1 MSEIVNEIKLKLKNL
16 WTTKKPLCCA
26 VLFLF
31 VFMIMY
37 FSFKTANF
45 TFKSGFT
52 TDLSTPLD
60 NLTDLQPQPFPT
72 ITKKTGNFPPLAKP
86 VVPEEIGLAM
96 VYPQGQGVG
105 MSKLDSNSFYPGN
118 PGTLLSDYSI
128 PQSYGESSLTDPDG
142 TNGAQEGARVLRIGS
157 TGSQV
162 NYKPMDESIDQSFAA
177 AYSDAQIQTGNTLI
191 NGAMDINYSDTYVPE
206 NNLVIQTS
214 PGQKGTK
221 TNCEKTYPNVVKYN
235 DFCITEGDIPY
246 GQVVD
251 GKVNPR
257 LVSRWESFTGD
268 YSRDAALTPI
278 DGVLYPNL
286 AILTN

>member
-1 MSEIVNEIKLKLKNL
+1 MSEFVNKLKNL
-16 WTTKKPLCCA
+16 WATKKMMCIG
-26 VLFLF
+26 VIIVFLLI
-31 VFMIMY
+31 VVY
-37 FSFKTANF
+37 FATRSSFK
-45 TFKSGFT
+45 KSGFT
-52 TDLSTPLD
+52 TELNVPVDSLNSE
-60 NLTDLQPQPFPT
+60 QPKVFPN

-96 VYPQGQGVG
+96 VYPQGSGVG
-105 MSKLDSNSFYPGN
+105 MSILDSNSFYPDK
-118 PGTLLSDYSI
+118 PGTLLTDFKI
-128 PQSYGESSLTDPDG
+128 PPSYGESSLTDPNG
-142 TNGAQEGARVLRIGS
+142 TNGAQEGARVLRIAS
-157 TGSQV
+157 TGSQTS
-162 NYKPMDESIDQSFAA
+162 YKPTDESRTINYAA
-177 AYSDAQIQTGNTLI
+177 AYSDGEVQSGQTLI
-191 NGAMDINYSDTYVPE
+191 EGHTPINYTDSFVPE

-214 PGQKGTK
+214 PGQQGTK
-221 TNCEKTYPNVVKYN
+221 TSCEKTYPNVIKYG